1 MRKVGLIF
9 LVVFLMVML
18 LSTELLAT
26 GESVTLENLKVACV
40 VTESADARI
49 SVTADLK
56 IEGNLTTL
64 SLPLDAGATDWEIAG
79 YSAKKIEEDGFV
91 FLEITEEAG
100 FTGSRTFSWSYTIP
114 GTVVQKDDG
123 QTFSLS
129 VIPARWSWGAQAC
142 QFTVEM
148 PKAFSGTPEFFSG
161 YYGDVV
167 EGNLEIETQDNTIS
181 GTYTE
186 PLMDHESLTLQL
198 EVPAEYF
205 KLSSDGWSDLVFQLL
220 LVALLVATVAYW
232 WATLRNKRIT
242 VAARTL
248 PPDGAAGELPYFYT
262 CDNPDFGLMT
272 MFWASLGYLNIFV
285 NGRGQTILRQNM
297 PMGNERRAYES
308 KLLHSLFGQ
317 EMVCNG
323 GGRRFGRTAQR
334 AEAAM
339 ERFWRKRLFF
349 PNSGNPFILRLF
361 SGVAGALVGVEI
373 AGGLLTGGVARWI
386 LAAGLAVAGFYAGVE
401 IPQILKNVCYKR
413 YRQAATCLG
422 MFLGMLILGV
432 LAGKSSSIFLVMLLF
447 ATVAVTTLYGGR
459 RSQLGQDVLAQV
471 RGFRRFLLHVSDHHL
486 VLTLRRDPQYFYKLL
501 PYAQSVGLGKVFAEK
516 FGQRELEPCEYFQV
530 EGKPAST
537 AIEFYDQFRQAL
549 EQMEQARK
557 HFGS

>member
-1 MRKVGLIF
+1 
-9 LVVFLMVML
+9 
-18 LSTELLAT
+18 
-26 GESVTLENLKVACV
+26 
-40 VTESADARI
+40 
-49 SVTADLK
+49 
-56 IEGNLTTL
+56 
-64 SLPLDAGATDWEIAG
+64 
-79 YSAKKIEEDGFV
+79 
-91 FLEITEEAG
+91 
-100 FTGSRTFSWSYTIP
+100 
-114 GTVVQKDDG
+114 
-123 QTFSLS
+123 
-129 VIPARWSWGAQAC
+129 
-142 QFTVEM
+142 
-148 PKAFSGTPEFFSG
+148 
-161 YYGDVV
+161 
-167 EGNLEIETQDNTIS
+167 
-181 GTYTE
+181 
-186 PLMDHESLTLQL
+186 
-198 EVPAEYF
+198 
-205 KLSSDGWSDLVFQLL
+205 
-220 LVALLVATVAYW
+220 
-232 WATLRNKRIT
+232 
-242 VAARTL
+242 
-248 PPDGAAGELPYFYT
+248 
-262 CDNPDFGLMT
+262 
-272 MFWASLGYLNIFV
+272 
-285 NGRGQTILRQNM
+285 
-297 PMGNERRAYES
+297 
-308 KLLHSLFGQ
+308 
-317 EMVCNG
+317 
-323 GGRRFGRTAQR
+323 
-334 AEAAM
+334 M
-339 ERFWRKRLFF
+339 ERFWRKRLFLS
-349 PNSGNPFILRLF
+349 NSGNPFILRLF

-413 YRQAATCLG
+413 YRQAAICLG